1 MIKISSTRAFFQ
13 CEIFLGDTL
22 RGSSPLSKDVVGAR
36 RQARIDVL
44 AVSRE
49 RPHNCGM
56 SINSGILTA
65 IVVAASALAAPP
77 ASTQVIIETGILSS
91 PKVRDL
97 GAIFDKAS
105 KEPKPAKPKT
115 KAGSTHGTAP
125 ATPRVLPDSFSGET
139 EDPMSILDI
148 NADVLTRFVTA
159 LTAESVRRGQSTP
172 LTRLKYDEVGAA
184 AGGFTPRQYFVL
196 KARVRPFCEAGA
208 AGQPPSNTLT
218 LSYMPTEA
226 MVLRPRCA
234 ELLPALK
241 LNR

>member
-1 MIKISSTRAFFQ
+1 MIVEA
-13 CEIFLGDTL
+13 
-22 RGSSPLSKDVVGAR
+22 
-36 RQARIDVL
+36 
-44 AVSRE
+44 
-49 RPHNCGM
+49 
-56 SINSGILTA
+56 
-65 IVVAASALAAPP
+65 
-77 ASTQVIIETGILSS
+77 GILSS
-91 PKVRDL
+91 PKGRDL

-105 KEPKPAKPKT
+105 KEPTPPKPKT
-115 KAGSTHGTAP
+115 KAGRPTTPAP
-125 ATPRVLPDSFSGET
+125 AKPRVFPDSFSGET

-148 NADVLTRFVTA
+148 NADVLTRFSAALAAETA
-159 LTAESVRRGQSTP
+159 RRGQPPP

-196 KARVRPFCEAGA
+196 KPRVRPFCEAVV

-226 MVLRPRCA
+226 VVIGPRYS

>member
-1 MIKISSTRAFFQ
+1 VSFHSRILAAI
-13 CEIFLGDTL
+13 IF
-22 RGSSPLSKDVVGAR
+22 
-36 RQARIDVL
+36 
-44 AVSRE
+44 
-49 RPHNCGM
+49 
-56 SINSGILTA
+56 
-65 IVVAASALAAPP
+65 VAAALVATP
-77 ASTQVIIETGILSS
+77 ARTQVIVETGILSS
-91 PKVRDL
+91 PKARDL

-115 KAGSTHGTAP
+115 KVGAPPAAAP

-148 NADVLTRFVTA
+148 NADVLARFEVGLAAETA
-159 LTAESVRRGQSTP
+159 RRGEGAP
-172 LTRLKYDEVGAA
+172 LTRVKYDGAGAA

-196 KARVRPFCEAGA
+196 KARVRPFCEAVA

-226 MVLRPRCA
+226 MVIRPRCS

>member
-1 MIKISSTRAFFQ
+1 
-13 CEIFLGDTL
+13 
-22 RGSSPLSKDVVGAR
+22 V
-36 RQARIDVL
+36 
-44 AVSRE
+44 
-49 RPHNCGM
+49 

-65 IVVAASALAAPP
+65 TVFAACALVATP
-77 ASTQVIIETGILSS
+77 AKTQVIVETGILSS

-115 KAGSTHGTAP
+115 KAGPARP
-125 ATPRVLPDSFSGET
+125 ATPAKPKVLPDSFSGET
-139 EDPMSILDI
+139 EDPMSVLDI
-148 NADVLTRFVTA
+148 NPDVLTRFATA
-159 LTAESVRRGQSTP
+159 LAAESARRRQGTP
-172 LTRLKYDEVGAA
+172 LTRLKYEEVGAA

-196 KARVRPFCEAGA
+196 KARIRPFCEALA

-226 MVLRPRCA
+226 VVIRPHCT
-234 ELLPALK
+234 ELLPALQ